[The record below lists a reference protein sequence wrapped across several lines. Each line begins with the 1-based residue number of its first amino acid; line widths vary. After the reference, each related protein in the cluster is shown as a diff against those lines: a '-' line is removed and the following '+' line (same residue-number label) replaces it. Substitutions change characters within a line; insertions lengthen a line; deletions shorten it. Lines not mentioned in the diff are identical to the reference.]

1 MGKCLQYGIRGS
13 IYNEAEKRIT
23 VSELFLKLANST
35 SPSWFAS
42 RTQAADGLAFIPTLP
57 TTQFPNTLLTGGI
70 NHERTFPFRH
80 DSQPCQDAHD
90 GRHFARCLPASAF
103 APQPSAAGDSRNLH
117 GSCVESPCGLGG
129 ADAETRCAGVC
140 QGVFDAEAARRCHYD
155 GSHRR
160 AVLCPVSCRG
170 GCGESAGK
178 LRLLSAFWFKLA
190 KRWKLINEKLEFC
203 GRTSG
208 NALK

>member
-13 IYNEAEKRIT
+13 IYNKAEKRIT
-23 VSELFLKLANST
+23 VSELFLKLANSI

-42 RTQAADGLAFIPTLP
+42 RTQAADGLAFIPPLP

-80 DSQPCQDAHD
+80 DSHSCQDAHD
-90 GRHFARCLPASAF
+90 GRHLACRLSAAAF
-103 APQPSAAGDSRNLH
+103 ALQPSAAGDSRNLH

-140 QGVFDAEAARRCHYD
+140 QGVPDAKAARRCYHD

-160 AVLCPVSCRG
+160 AVLCPVTCCNGR
-170 GCGESAGK
+170 GESTGK
-178 LRLLSAFWFKLA
+178 LRLLSAFWLKLA
-190 KRWKLINEKLEFC
+190 KRGKLINEKLEFC

>member
-1 MGKCLQYGIRGS
+1 M
-13 IYNEAEKRIT
+13 N
-23 VSELFLKLANST
+23 ELFLSGTIL
-35 SPSWFAS
+35 
-42 RTQAADGLAFIPTLP
+42 TLVKTP
-57 TTQFPNTLLTGGI
+57 TT
-70 NHERTFPFRH
+70 
-80 DSQPCQDAHD
+80 
-90 GRHFARCLPASAF
+90 
-103 APQPSAAGDSRNLH
+103 GDTSH
-117 GSCVESPCGLGG
+117 V
-129 ADAETRCAGVC
+129 VC
-140 QGVFDAEAARRCHYD
+140 QLRH
-155 GSHRR
+155 SHRNRQQQVIHETYTVHVWNHLADWAVQTLKPGARVYVKGYLTQKLRGDVTMTEVR

>member
-1 MGKCLQYGIRGS
+1 MQVIMM
-13 IYNEAEKRIT
+13 A
-23 VSELFLKLANST
+23 ELFLKLANST

-42 RTQAADGLAFIPTLP
+42 RTQAADGLAFIPPLP
-57 TTQFPNTLLTGGI
+57 TTQFSNTLPTGGI

-80 DSQPCQDAHD
+80 DSHPCQDTHD
-90 GRHFARCLPASAF
+90 GRHLACRLPASAF

-140 QGVFDAEAARRCHYD
+140 QGVFDAEVARRCYHD
-155 GSHRR
+155 GRYRR
-160 AVLCPVSCRG
+160 AVFCPEPCWD

-178 LRLLSAFWFKLA
+178 LRLLSAFWLKLA
-190 KRWKLINEKLEFC
+190 KRGKLINEKLEFC

>member
-117 GSCVESPCGLGG
+117 GSCVESPCRLGG